1 MTPRFRTW
9 SVQTLEAMAAGGI
22 YDQVGG
28 GFHRYATDQ
37 QWRVPHFEK
46 MLYDNAL
53 LAVAYLEGYQITG
66 REDFAR
72 IAREILEYLDREMS
86 APGGGFYSATDADSG
101 GEEGTFFTWTLA
113 ELDQL
118 LSQQQLRLVRSHYG
132 VTDPGEFRGHEY
144 SSYGAP
150 A

>member
-1 MTPRFRTW
+1 MV
-9 SVQTLEAMAAGGI
+9 VQTLEAMAAGGI

-37 QWRVPHFEK
+37 KWRVPHFEK

-72 IAREILEYLDREMS
+72 IAREVLEYLDREMS
-86 APGGGFYSATDADSG
+86 APDGGV
-101 GEEGTFFTWTLA
+101 
-113 ELDQL
+113 L
-118 LSQQQLRLVRSHYG
+118 LGYG
-132 VTDPGEFRGHEY
+132 CR
-144 SSYGAP
+144 
-150 A
+150 